1 MGDWF
6 NGGRRLPEAPCKT
19 IMTRGE
25 LQRMLKA
32 RIEQGD
38 QEAAW
43 QWERWK
49 QVDRLFDAFRDK
61 PLYPQ
66 KDNNNRQSD
75 K

>member
-1 MGDWF
+1 
-6 NGGRRLPEAPCKT
+6 
-19 IMTRGE
+19 MTRGE

-38 QEAAW
+38 QEAVR

-66 KDNNNRQSD
+66 KKQ
-75 K
+75 

>member
-6 NGGRRLPEAPCKT
+6 NGGRRLPETPCKT
-19 IMTRGE
+19 IITRGE

-32 RIEQGD
+32 RIELGD
-38 QEAAW
+38 QEAAQ
-43 QWERWK
+43 QWERW
-49 QVDRLFDAFRDK
+49 K